1 MPGDDFDF
9 SIPKP
14 PAKPTVMR
22 HADEFTYNVAFKFAF
37 VGVGQA
43 GGRIAE
49 SFGQLGYSRTCAVN
63 TTVADLA
70 ELKMDSSRKLDLG
83 DARGAGKDPSAATT
97 IFASRGEDIFDLYK
111 RSWGDDLDYAMICFA
126 AAGGTGAGGFQKAIE
141 VAQAYMAHCERPV
154 KVGAIVALPKSDEGQ
169 RFAKNTLIAMRG
181 LVASKLSPVIFIDN
195 QKIRDLYDPKLSQEH
210 NIENSTSARILHMFN
225 RLAGTDSDHTSFDRA
240 DFAKLLDSG
249 VITFATDTLKNIVN
263 GADISES
270 LRDRLRENVLA
281 TVDLSKAQVAALLY
295 VLNGAAYDDVKS
307 SDLGHVT
314 SMFTRILAHDSTVFP
329 GVYRGNKDAE
339 ASLLVLAMIGS
350 LPWPKER
357 LASLATRAGLQD
369 DISKLLGV

>member
-1 MPGDDFDF
+1 MSGDDFDF
-9 SIPKP
+9 SVPKP
-14 PAKPTVMR
+14 PAKQGAVR
-22 HADEFTYNVAFKFAF
+22 HTDKFSYNVAFKLAF

-49 SFGQLGYSRTCAVN
+49 SFGQLGYSRVCAVN

-70 ELKMDSSRKLDLG
+70 ELSIDPDRKLDLG
-83 DARGAGKDPSAATT
+83 DARGAGKDPSVAKA
-97 IFASRGEDIFDLYK
+97 IFATRGEDIFDLYK
-111 RSWGDDLDYAMICFA
+111 RSWGDDVDYAFVCFA

-141 VAQAYMAHCERPV
+141 VARAYMGHCDRPV
-154 KVGAIVALPKSDEGQ
+154 NVGAVVALPKADEGQ
-169 RFAKNTLIAMRG
+169 RFAKNTLTAMKG
-181 LVASKLSPVIFIDN
+181 LVADTLSPVIFIDN
-195 QKIRDLYDPKLSQEH
+195 QKIRELYDPKLSQEH

-225 RLAGTDSDHTSFDRA
+225 RLAGTDSEHTSFDRA

-249 VITFATDTLKNIVN
+249 VITFATDTLKNISG

-270 LRDRLRENVLA
+270 LRDRLRTNVLA
-281 TVDLSKAQVAALLY
+281 SMDLSKGSIAALLY

-314 SMFTRILAHDSTVFP
+314 SMFTRILAADSTVFP

-350 LPWPKER
+350 LPWPLER
-357 LASLATRAGLQD
+357 LANLAKRAGLQD